1 MGRSIPTQ
9 GGKGT
14 DILGM
19 KEHLGLESVVS

>member
-1 MGRSIPTQ
+1 MGGSISTQ

-19 KEHLGLESVVS
+19 KEHVRPESVVS